1 MTDHSAPVTLSS
13 LIAMKERGE
22 PIVAVVAWDT
32 QTARIADRVGVDI
45 LSVGDTVGVNLWG
58 RSNPLDVSLDEMVL
72 VAGAVRRGVRRALVS
87 VDFPFGPLQQGPAA
101 AVEAAI
107 RLAKDAGTDLVK
119 LDGAAD
125 HLAAVEAVV
134 AAGIPVFAQMGL
146 TPQTALRHGVDYGT
160 MVSGT
165 TSVPEQMLDAMVG
178 EARALESAGASLLN
192 ITNSG
197 PVVGEAVARAVR
209 IPVLGGLGGG
219 PWLDGRVRLAAAAI
233 GSPASLL
240 DATFD
245 TYGSVAEVTFEAL
258 AAYASDV
265 RAGRQIRSGTPPAR

>member
-13 LIAMKERGE
+13 LNAMKERGE

-72 VAGAVRRGVRRALVS
+72 VAGAVRKGVRRALVS

-107 RLAKDAGTDLVK
+107 RLAKDAGADLVK

-165 TSVPEQMLDAMVG
+165 SSVPEQMLDAMVG

-233 GSPASLL
+233 GSPASML

>member
-1 MTDHSAPVTLSS
+1 MTDPDAPVTLAS
-13 LIAMKERGE
+13 LVAMKERGE

-45 LSVGDTVGVNLWG
+45 VSVGDTVGVNLWG

-107 RLAKDAGTDLVK
+107 RLAKESGTDLVK

-125 HLAAVEAVV
+125 HLPAVEAVV

-160 MVSGT
+160 MVSGV
-165 TSVPEQMLDAMVG
+165 TSVPEEMLDAMVG
-178 EARALESAGASLLN
+178 EARALESAGASLIN

-233 GSPASLL
+233 GSPASAL
-240 DATFD
+240 DVTVD
-245 TYGSVAEVTFEAL
+245 TYGAVAEATFEAL

-265 RAGRQIRSGTPPAR
+265 RARRQIRSGTPPPR

>member
-1 MTDHSAPVTLSS
+1 MTDPDAPVTLAS
-13 LIAMKERGE
+13 LAAMKERGE

-45 LSVGDTVGVNLWG
+45 VSVGDTVGVNLWG

-107 RLAKDAGTDLVK
+107 RLAKDSGTDLVK

-125 HLAAVEAVV
+125 HLPAVEAVV

-160 MVSGT
+160 MVSGA
-165 TSVPEQMLDAMVG
+165 TSVPEEMLDAMVG
-178 EARALESAGASLLN
+178 EARALESAGASLIN

-233 GSPASLL
+233 GSPASAL
-240 DATFD
+240 DVTVD
-245 TYGSVAEVTFEAL
+245 TYGAVAEATFEAL

-265 RAGRQIRSGTPPAR
+265 RARRQIRSGTPPPR

>member
-1 MTDHSAPVTLSS
+1 MTDPDAPVTLAS
-13 LIAMKERGE
+13 LVAMKERGE

-45 LSVGDTVGVNLWG
+45 VSVGDTVGVNLWG

-107 RLAKDAGTDLVK
+107 RLAKDSGTDLVK

-125 HLAAVEAVV
+125 HLPAVEAVV

-160 MVSGT
+160 MVSGA
-165 TSVPEQMLDAMVG
+165 TSVPEEMLDAMVG
-178 EARALESAGASLLN
+178 EARALESAGASLIN

-233 GSPASLL
+233 GSPASAL
-240 DATFD
+240 DVTVD
-245 TYGSVAEVTFEAL
+245 TYGAVAEATFEAL
-258 AAYASDV
+258 AADASDV
-265 RAGRQIRSGTPPAR
+265 RARRQIRSGTPPPR

>member
-1 MTDHSAPVTLSS
+1 MTGDDAPVTLAS
-13 LIAMKERGE
+13 LVAMKERGE
-22 PIVAVVAWDT
+22 PVVAVVAWDT

-45 LSVGDTVGVNLWG
+45 VSVGDTVGVNLWG

-107 RLAKDAGTDLVK
+107 RLAKDSGTDLVK

-125 HLAAVEAVV
+125 HLPAVEAVV
-134 AAGIPVFAQMGL
+134 SAGIPVFAQMGL

-160 MVSGT
+160 MVSGV
-165 TSVPEQMLDAMVG
+165 TSVPEEMLETMVG
-178 EARALESAGASLLN
+178 EARALESAGASLIN

-197 PVVGEAVARAVR
+197 PVVGGAVARAVR

-233 GSPASLL
+233 GSPASAL
-240 DATFD
+240 DVTVD
-245 TYGSVAEVTFEAL
+245 TYGAVAEATFEAL

-265 RAGRQIRSGTPPAR
+265 RARRQIRSGTPPPH